1 MTDFE
6 PIYVRLQERLATIGA
21 LLSVSRRFKHW
32 SSVSPTEMPCA
43 FIVQQG
49 EAPQQVRGQPA
60 KWLISADVFVYVRA
74 DDDAEVA
81 PSTAINSALAG
92 VRSILTANPAT
103 GVAEGF
109 EGMVSHA
116 WISGKVE
123 IFDGVMASQSVAII
137 PIGILTA

>member
-1 MTDFE
+1 MNDFE
-6 PIYVRLQERLATIGA
+6 PIYERLRERLATVGA

-32 SSVSPTEMPCA
+32 SAVSPAEMPCA

-60 KWLISADVFVYVRA
+60 KWLISVDVFVYVRA
-74 DDDAEVA
+74 DDDADVA
-81 PSTAINSALAG
+81 PSTAINSALSG

-103 GVAEGF
+103 GVADGF
-109 EGMVSHA
+109 EGMASHA

-123 IFDGVMASQSVAII
+123 IFDGVMASQSVAVI
-137 PIGILTA
+137 PVGILTA